1 MRYLTI
7 YRDSGFTQE
16 FQSVKCLYVHPE
28 SFDNPPS
35 TVTYQGKQY
44 RVFDGYGQRLR
55 YCQISDLPPD
65 ILSTNNRLP
74 TETVCYMRN
83 GINPIVQES
92 TSRVSIR
99 MYVGSEVYVGSQGVG
114 SGDPVCILGIAF
126 DYQGTL
132 FVGFDVTTVTDIGRV
147 VTIIPTAC
155 FEISFWQNAVTL
167 PFDYT
172 RAHPTDKDGNIG
184 TGAIDGKKNPSG
196 ISPNPSVTL
205 PTGGQGL
212 HAYRISVQAY
222 SDFQSLLWGQGS
234 TIAKSLWQKF
244 QNMKHTPSSCV
255 IGCYRLPEIFMPTG
269 TASLGISL
277 AGLNLRP
284 ITGTCQSV
292 ALGFVTLDPIVF
304 NGIDPPF
311 SSFADFDKISCRLHV
326 PFCGELQIPMSE
338 VLGLNKTISL
348 TYRCDISNGNIV
360 CIVRANGWI
369 IGELG
374 GNVAYQVPITSGD
387 NGSLESLG
395 RIAAGAAQIIG
406 GDIPHG
412 AGSLAS
418 AAATKYHT
426 QVINGSLTGNQ
437 TACENRI
444 PYLEFIKNE
453 AAYPANYLNVY
464 GAVSIGTSG
473 TISAYTGSYC
483 QFEVEI
489 DGDDIPDA
497 SEREKQEIV
506 DLLRGGVIV

>member
-16 FQSVKCLYVHPE
+16 FQSVKCIYVRPT
-28 SFDNPPS
+28 SFDSPPG

-44 RVFDGYGQRLR
+44 KVFDGYGQRLR
-55 YCQISDLPPD
+55 DCLISDLPPD

-83 GINPIVQES
+83 GINPIIKEA
-92 TSRVSIR
+92 TGGVSIKI
-99 MYVGSEVYVGSQGVG
+99 YVGSNVYQGNQGADVQN
-114 SGDPVCILGIAF
+114 PACIIGIAF

-132 FVGFDVTTVTDIGRV
+132 FLGFCVTAASNIGTTI
-147 VTIIPTAC
+147 TIIPIAC
-155 FEISFWQNAVTL
+155 FELSFWQNAVTL

-172 RAHPTDKDGNIG
+172 RAHPTDRDGNIG
-184 TGAIDGKKNPSG
+184 TGAIDGKKNPTG

-212 HAYRISVQAY
+212 HAYRISTDAY

-244 QNMKHTPSSCV
+244 LNMRHTPSSCV

-269 TASLGISL
+269 TPSLGINL
-277 AGLNLRP
+277 AGMNLRP
-284 ITGTCQSV
+284 ISGTCQSV

-304 NGIDPPF
+304 SGIDPPF
-311 SSFADFDKISCRLHV
+311 SSFADYDKITCRLHV

-338 VLGLNKTISL
+338 VLGLDKSITL

-360 CIVRANGWI
+360 AIVKANGWI

-406 GDIPHG
+406 GDISRG
-412 AGSLAS
+412 AGSIAS
-418 AAATKYHT
+418 AAATKYQT

-444 PYLEFIKNE
+444 PYLEFVKNE

-473 TISAYTGSYC
+473 TVSAYSGSYC

-489 DGDDIPDA
+489 DGDDIQDA